1 MVLKALLVFLPPL
14 TSSSSASV
22 ASPSLTLS
30 LCGTRMLGNLPRS
43 SSSSSSAPPYQL
55 RENRRTLLTCHKMG
69 MNRQYKKGIGPEE
82 ANIKKKIQARQV
94 QTNIKDT
101 FSFQKSTFLSW

>member
-30 LCGTRMLGNLPRS
+30 LCGTRMLGNLPLS

-55 RENRRTLLTCHKMG
+55 RENRRTLLTCYKMG
-69 MNRQYKKGIGPEE
+69 VNGQYENEIGSKE
-82 ANIKKKIQARQV
+82 ANIKRKVQSRQV
-94 QTNIKDT
+94 QTNIEDT